1 MNRLKKI
8 YSKKYLKDVPGL
20 ADPLEQNWK
29 TNKILPHLNKFL
41 SFKKRGSKIKIIE
54 VGGGTGMILRNINHL
69 VKEKGFKTELT
80 FFETSKLYLQ
90 LAKKN
95 NPEIKKCVLG
105 DISKPT
111 SFKDK
116 EFDLCL
122 LVDVLEHIQN
132 IQDAMREIGRISKF
146 AIIKIPIER
155 SISITLINLIT
166 FNKKRED
173 LLKRV
178 GHIHTLALSEIKK
191 LINQN
196 LGKIISYSFTN
207 LGEYMLKIEKYKK
220 MKFPK
225 KFFYGLFYKL
235 SKICYK
241 ISPRLNSIFFTDSAV
256 ILVKCY

>member
-1 MNRLKKI
+1 MNEVKKI

-41 SFKKRGSKIKIIE
+41 SFKKHGSKIKIIE

-173 LLKRV
+173 LSKRV

-207 LGEYMLKIEKYKK
+207 LGEYILKREKYKK

-225 KFFYGLFYKL
+225 NFFYGLFYKL

-241 ISPRLNSIFFTDSAV
+241 ISPRLNSILFTDSAV